1 MVMVSTARMRG
12 NITVDISDMKV
23 SNRVGD
29 VLVTYALGSCL
40 GVTMYDP
47 VACVAGMIHCMLP
60 LSKVDPAKAAKMP
73 YMFVDT
79 GVPALFKA
87 ISELGAQKDRLVV
100 KVAGCAQILNDNG
113 LFKIGQRN
121 YTVFRKILWKN
132 NILIAGEHIGE
143 SLSRTMFI
151 DVATGRVVITAS
163 GEEIEI

>member
-1 MVMVSTARMRG
+1 MVSTPRAMG
-12 NITVDISDMKV
+12 NVRVDISDMKV

-47 VACVAGMIHCMLP
+47 VVRVAGMIHCMLP

-87 ISELGAQKDRLVV
+87 ISELGAQKNRLVV
-100 KVAGCAQILNDNG
+100 KVAGCGQILGDNK
-113 LFKIGQRN
+113 LFKIGERN
-121 YTVFRKILWKN
+121 YTVLRKILWKN
-132 NILIAGEHIGE
+132 DILITGEHVGGNF
-143 SLSRTMFI
+143 SRTVFI
-151 DVATGRVVITAS
+151 EVATGRVVVRAS
-163 GEEIEI
+163 GREIGI